1 MPESPKVHP
10 VADVEAPPPR
20 APPPP
25 PPRAPP
31 PLPPPPPPPAN
42 GLPTAPPQPPKSP
55 VGRATSRKLPELG
68 GPPPAPFVS
77 SARTPPPPP
86 YIPLRPPKRSRNSW
100 CRFYRHLS
108 RTDEELCICCT
119 LCLLFTLI
127 VAIIIA
133 GVTLYIIFKPKA
145 PTYSVDKLQITDLRL
160 NFDLSLYA
168 RFLVK
173 ITATNP
179 NDNIGI
185 YYEKGGELSVWY
197 TNTELC
203 KGTIPEF
210 YQGHHNRTVLNV
222 ALTGQN
228 QYGNA
233 LMGAIQQ
240 QQQSGNVPL
249 DLKVNAPV
257 AVKLGALKLMKVKVK
272 VKCDLVVDSLSAS
285 SSFISIKTSNCKVG
299 LKL

>member
-1 MPESPKVHP
+1 M
-10 VADVEAPPPR
+10 
-20 APPPP
+20 
-25 PPRAPP
+25 
-31 PLPPPPPPPAN
+31 
-42 GLPTAPPQPPKSP
+42 
-55 VGRATSRKLPELG
+55 
-68 GPPPAPFVS
+68 
-77 SARTPPPPP
+77 
-86 YIPLRPPKRSRNSW
+86 
-100 CRFYRHLS
+100 
-108 RTDEELCICCT
+108 
-119 LCLLFTLI
+119 FTLI
-127 VAIIIA
+127 IAVVIA
-133 GVTLYIIFKPKA
+133 GVILYIVFKPKA

-160 NFDLSLYA
+160 NLDLSLYA

-185 YYEKGGELSVWY
+185 YYEKGGEISVWY

-203 KGTIPEF
+203 KGAIPEF
-210 YQGHHNRTVLNV
+210 YQGHHNKTELNV

-240 QQQSGNVPL
+240 QTQTGNVPL

-257 AVKLGALKLMKVKVK
+257 AVKLGGMKMMKVKVK
-272 VKCDLVVDSLSAS
+272 VRCDLVVDSLSTS
-285 SSFISIKTSNCKVG
+285 SSFISIKTSNCRVG

>member
-1 MPESPKVHP
+1 MPESPKIHP
-10 VADVEAPPPR
+10 VVDVEAPPTR
-20 APPPP
+20 T
-25 PPRAPP
+25 
-31 PLPPPPPPPAN
+31 PPPPPPPN
-42 GLPTAPPQPPKSP
+42 APPMAPQQPCKSP
-55 VGRATSRKLPELG
+55 VGGATSNKLPERQRT
-68 GPPPAPFVS
+68 PPAPFVS
-77 SARTPPPPP
+77 SARTPLPPPP
-86 YIPLRPPKRSRNSW
+86 LYPLPPPKRSGNSC
-100 CRFYRHLS
+100 CR
-108 RTDEELCICCT
+108 CICCT
-119 LCLLFTLI
+119 IWLLFTLI

-133 GVTLYIIFKPKA
+133 GVALFIAFKPKA
-145 PTYSVDKLQITDLRL
+145 PTYSVDRLQITDLRL
-160 NFDLSLYA
+160 NLDLSLYA

-203 KGTIPEF
+203 RGTIPEF

-233 LMGAIQQ
+233 LIGAIQQ

-257 AVKLGALKLMKVKVK
+257 AIKLGAFKLMKVKVK

-299 LKL
+299 LRL